1 MKRKEEVLD
10 TLRRLK
16 PLLENRYGI
25 ESLALFGSFAR
36 DEATE
41 NSDVDLAIVSIRE
54 KSLMKRLAAK
64 RFLEKHLQRSVDLGY
79 LDTMHRFIRHR
90 IGDEMIYV

>member
-1 MKRKEEVLD
+1 MKKREEILQI
-10 TLRRLK
+10 LRRLK
-16 PLLENRYGI
+16 PSLKSKYGI
-25 ESLALFGSFAR
+25 ETLALFGSFAR

-41 NSDVDLAIVSIRE
+41 SSDVDLAIVSIRE

-64 RFLEKHLQRSVDLGY
+64 RFLEKHLRRSVDLGY